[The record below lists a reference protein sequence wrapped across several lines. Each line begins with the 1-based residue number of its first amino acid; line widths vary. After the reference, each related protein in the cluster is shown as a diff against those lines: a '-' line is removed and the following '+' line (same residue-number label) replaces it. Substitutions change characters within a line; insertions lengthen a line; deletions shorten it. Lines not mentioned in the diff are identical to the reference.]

1 MSHLTRQGNSWII
14 ITHVSD
20 ISDAKTML
28 ETVNKQNYADYTS
41 AKGIN
46 SKQHYIIPPSWMP
59 SKDHNFPDKW
69 DTISAKYSLIVQ
81 KELVHYGIMPLNWKK
96 LYARSAWT
104 VKGEE
109 GSYHTIHEHGP
120 NSVSTI
126 LYTTVPPKGE
136 DDIPYTNGSTYFV
149 MDGSAYN
156 DLSIPACRV
165 MHVTPKE
172 GMLVIF
178 PSYILHG
185 VYPQGPGLRQTL
197 NIDYHGDPNFTYGLG
212 TGGSTSYN

>member
-1 MSHLTRQGNSWII
+1 MSHIQRQGNSWII
-14 ITHVSD
+14 ITHVND
-20 ISDAKTML
+20 ITDVKGML
-28 ETVNKQNYADYTS
+28 ETVDKENYADYTS
-41 AKGIN
+41 AKGYK

-59 SKDHNFPDKW
+59 SKNHQYPDNW
-69 DTISAKYSLIVQ
+69 DEISSKYAFIVQ
-81 KELVHYGIMPLNWKK
+81 KEIVNYGLMPLPWKK
-96 LYARSAWT
+96 LYPRSAWT

-126 LYTTVPPKGE
+126 LYTAVPPRAE

-149 MDGSAYN
+149 MDGSAYS